1 MDDRSD
7 ELLRLA
13 ASRLK
18 GAFRR
23 TFLAEV
29 CVNLCDSSPR
39 KTEERFGW
47 SRDTVTKG
55 MAERELDA
63 KQLAATRSN
72 NRGKKRSEDANPQLA
87 IDIRLIVEPHTQ
99 SDPELKTERA
109 YTNLS
114 AREVRQALLDRGYQP
129 RIAAGNF

>member
-1 MDDRSD
+1 MDDRAD
-7 ELLRLA
+7 DLLVLA

-23 TFLAEV
+23 TFQAEV
-29 CVNLCDSSPR
+29 CLELCGGSPR
-39 KTEERFGW
+39 KAEERFGW
-47 SRDTVTKG
+47 ARDTIAKG
-55 MAERELDA
+55 MTERELDA
-63 KQLAATRSN
+63 DQLAAVKSN
-72 NRGKKRSEDANPQLA
+72 NRGRQRREDSNPQLA

-129 RIAAGNF
+129 SS